1 MVHRLRSRLF
11 VRSLEDRIAPATFTV
26 MNLNDSGAD
35 SLRACIINANAAVG
49 ADTINFKAG
58 LAGFITLISGEL
70 VVTSNSA
77 LTIQGPGASQLWI
90 FGNNSGRIFNISNP
104 AAGTAINISGLTLR
118 EGKSTGDGG
127 AIFGDNQKLTLTGCD
142 FQSNKSSQDGGAV
155 AITGG
160 GTLQAT
166 DCTFT
171 GNTAAIRGGALY
183 FIGDKTSAT
192 LLRCTLSS
200 NQAASDGGAA
210 YVDGSLLLDS
220 CTLSGNIA
228 GDDGGGLLLDNFY
241 DPSADFTVRNSTIS
255 GNKADDDGGG
265 IYLHYLCS
273 SSINVQ
279 NSTISGNTAA
289 DDGGGIFLF
298 FGIESL
304 KVQNSTVTG
313 NTANDDGGGINNAFY
328 FAVGPADGTISLESS
343 IVSGNTAK
351 SAPDI
356 YSIDDV
362 PMSFSAVGSNSGF
375 FMTDKGGNLPFQPHA
390 NLKLGPL
397 TNNGGPTLTHAPAST
412 SPLLN
417 VGNNSSGLTND
428 QRGAGFPR
436 VFGTAGDI
444 GAVEVRAFVVTNT
457 NDNGMGSL
465 RQAVL
470 DSNALSGADTI
481 EFASGLS
488 GNITL
493 TSGEIGIGDA
503 LTING
508 PGSSVI
514 MVSGNNASRIL
525 DISSAPSGSSI
536 NISGLTFT
544 NGFGSGFSSSG
555 GAIRGTN
562 QSLQVTACVFSANKS
577 AGTFNGIGG
586 AIVLTA
592 GTLTATNSIFTGNT
606 AATRGGALA
615 IQSTGC
621 KLTLNGCAVSGNSS
635 ADGGGV
641 YVNDNLTILNSTI
654 SGNSAIG
661 SSLGAGRGGGILAL
675 GNFAAGITIR
685 NSTLSGNF
693 ASFSGGGIA
702 LSGEIGNLTVQ
713 NSTFTGNSATGSGSY
728 GGGGGIARLNGTPSI
743 TLESTI
749 VSGNTNAIRPDI
761 YSKGI
766 VNVKTSAVGSGL
778 GFTKTDLGGNL
789 PFQPHDNLKL
799 APLANNGGTM
809 LTHGLLAGSP
819 AINAGSNPGG
829 LLLDQ
834 RGTGF
839 ARSFGQTDIGAFE
852 VQSSLPPTKVTN
864 VQINDGSAQRS
875 RVTSLQ
881 VTFNNPPALPTN
893 PANGFQLKSLSDD
906 AVVTL
911 SANASGNTVTLTF
924 TSGPLDFGSLADG
937 LYALTVFAIQIPN
950 LDSDGSGIAGD
961 DFQLIGTPA
970 NGLFRLFGD
979 ADGNGT
985 VNSGDFATFRTFF
998 GIGPSFL
1005 DFNNDGQTNS
1015 DDFAEFRKR
1024 FGITLG
1030 P

>member
-1 MVHRLRSRLF
+1 
-11 VRSLEDRIAPATFTV
+11 

-35 SLRACIINANAAVG
+35 SLRACIINANSAVG

-77 LTIQGPGASQLWI
+77 LTIQGPGAPQLWI

-104 AAGTAINISGLTLR
+104 AAGTAISISGLTMR
-118 EGKSTGDGG
+118 EGKATGGG
-127 AIFGDNQKLTLTGCD
+127 AAIFGDNQKLTLTNCSVT
-142 FQSNKSSQDGGAV
+142 SNNSSAAVTMTGVGSIVATDCNFSLNTGGALVCDGGSV
-155 AITGG
+155 TLTRCTITGNSNGGGVNVRDG
-160 GTLQAT
+160 GTLNAT
-166 DCTFT
+166 DCEFS
-171 GNTAAIRGGALY
+171 GNDNTVGGAISVSTYL
-183 FIGDKTSAT
+183 FGPSGSAT
-192 LLRCTLSS
+192 LTRC
-200 NQAASDGGAA
+200 AIF
-210 YVDGSLLLDS
+210 
-220 CTLSGNIA
+220 GNSA
-228 GDDGGGLLLDNFY
+228 NSGGGLFVEVDLLMEGCTVSGNTSTGSFGGPDCGGGLRLSNY
-241 DPSADFTVRNSTIS
+241 DDSSAVFTIRNSTIS
-255 GNKADDDGGG
+255 GNSSGRGGG
-265 IYLHYLCS
+265 IYLRPFYTTLT
-273 SSINVQ
+273 VQ
-279 NSTISGNTAA
+279 NSTI
-289 DDGGGIFLF
+289 
-298 FGIESL
+298 
-304 KVQNSTVTG
+304 TG
-313 NTANDDGGGINNAFY
+313 NTAGRGGGIYNY
-328 FAVGPADGTISLESS
+328 SLISGTIALNSS
-343 IVSGNTAK
+343 IVSGNTA
-351 SAPDI
+351 SLYAPDV
-356 YSIDDV
+356 YSFSKV
-362 PMSFSAVGSNSGF
+362 TMNFSAVGSNDGF
-375 FMTDKGGNLPFQPHA
+375 TMTDLGGNLPFQPHA

-397 TNNGGPTLTHAPAST
+397 TNNGGPTLTHAPAFT

-417 VGNNSSGLTND
+417 SGNNSSGLTND
-428 QRGAGFPR
+428 QRGTGFPR
-436 VFGTAGDI
+436 VFGSAADI
-444 GAVEVRAFVVTNT
+444 GAVEVRAFLVTNT
-457 NDNGMGSL
+457 NDSGTGSL

-470 DSNALSGADTI
+470 DSNALAGADTI
-481 EFASGLS
+481 EFASGLT
-488 GNITL
+488 GTITL
-493 TSGEIGIGDA
+493 TSGEIGVSGA
-503 LTING
+503 VSING

-514 MVSGNNASRIL
+514 TISGNNASRIL

-536 NISGLTFT
+536 IINGLTLT

-562 QSLQVTACVFSANKS
+562 QSLQVTSCVFSGNKS

-586 AIVLTA
+586 AIVLQA
-592 GTLTATNSIFTGNT
+592 PCTLSALNSQFTGNS

-615 IQSTGC
+615 IQGTGC
-621 KLTLNGCAVSGNSS
+621 KLTLDGCTVSGNSA

-641 YVNDNLTILNSTI
+641 YVNDNLTILNCTI
-654 SGNSAIG
+654 SGNSAIT
-661 SSLGAGRGGGILAL
+661 SSQGAGRGGGILAL

-685 NSTLSGNF
+685 NSTLSSNF
-693 ASFSGGGIA
+693 ASFGGGGIA

-713 NSTFTGNSATGSGSY
+713 NCTFTGNSATGSGSY

-789 PFQPHDNLKL
+789 PFQPHENLKL

-893 PANGFQLKSLSDD
+893 PANGFQLKRQSDD
-906 AVVTL
+906 VVVTL

-937 LYALTVFAIQIPN
+937 RYTLTVFAVQIPN
-950 LDSDGSGIAGD
+950 LDSDGNGIAGD

-985 VNSGDFATFRTFF
+985 VNSSDFATFRTFF
-998 GIGPSFL
+998 GIGPSFV

-1030 P
+1030 L